1 MTPTV
6 QILLVVAIVAVALAW
21 AIGWKLGGNARER
34 AVADRLA
41 AFARALKGQSGQDEL
56 AGLSGSP
63 ELADVR
69 AALEEGWVRKGEEK
83 EEAVRTA
90 LERLSAFLQVA
101 VEGPLNRAL
110 SSGGS
115 TLRDGVED
123 ALGAIDDLEFFLEE
137 PQEGSGP
144 TDVRDSVRRV
154 VRDFVG
160 SWDVPVRE
168 RLPDRPVRARMNP
181 DAFMDAVFLIL
192 HNAARFGDGR
202 PIDVTLAQEGH
213 EVLVHVRDQG
223 PGFSAEA
230 LLRALDPFYS
240 TAPGGLGMGLPHAR
254 RLIEGQGGVLRFRNL
269 EAGGAEVT
277 VAFPK
282 L

>member
-1 MTPTV
+1 V
-6 QILLVVAIVAVALAW
+6 QILLVVAIVQILLVVAIIAVALAW

-34 AVADRLA
+34 AVSDRLA

-69 AALEEGWVRKGEEK
+69 AALEEG